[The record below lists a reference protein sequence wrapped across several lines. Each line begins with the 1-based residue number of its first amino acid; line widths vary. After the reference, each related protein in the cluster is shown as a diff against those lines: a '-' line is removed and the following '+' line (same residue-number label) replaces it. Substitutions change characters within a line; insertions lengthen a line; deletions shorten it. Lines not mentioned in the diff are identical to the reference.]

1 MIKRGVTG
9 AGFDTPLIATG
20 GIGTFE
26 EAEEILQRGQADI
39 VGMAR
44 QALADPDWF
53 VKVKLGRGVDV
64 RRCTYTNY
72 CEALDQAHRP
82 VTCKLWDRVDLD
94 EPGLATVDEG
104 RRRLE
109 PPAWKPD

>member
-1 MIKRGVTG
+1 VNSTG
-9 AGFDTPLIATG
+9 FETPVVATG
-20 GIGTFE
+20 GISTFE
-26 EAEEILQRGQADI
+26 QAEDILRRGEADI

-53 VKVKLGRGVDV
+53 IKVKLGLGAEV

-82 VTCKLWDRVDLD
+82 VTCKLWDRVQLD
-94 EPGLATVDEG
+94 EQGITTVDEG
-104 RRRLE
+104 RRRLLAPE
-109 PPAWKPD
+109 WEAKDC